1 MDINI
6 LIHSSEQ
13 KRIAHDLH
21 HNIHGFLDE
30 VKGHVA
36 SIEEEVKQ
44 LEAID
49 LKVQMEA
56 LIEQAYQQ
64 ILQLKLSK

>member
-1 MDINI
+1 MSALQNI
-6 LIHSSEQ
+6 SSSERE
-13 KRIAHDLH
+13 RIAHNLH

-36 SIEEEVKQ
+36 KIEEEVKQ

-49 LKVQMEA
+49 LGAQIDA
-56 LIEQAYQQ
+56 LIDEAYQK
-64 ILQLKLSK
+64 ILQLKLGQ